1 MSKQK
6 DIKTKSDKT
15 APAKT
20 PKEKKVLKALKKQ
33 GKNTG
38 WNPVL

>member
-1 MSKQK
+1 MSIQK
-6 DIKTKSDKT
+6 DIKTKSDKS

-20 PKEKKVLKALKKQ
+20 PKEKKLQKALKKQ

-38 WNPVL
+38 WNPAI